1 MKFSFEGWDGLIF
14 FDTSEHQLGEKR
26 LFQLPPLGGQ
36 WKIIFDFKPTE
47 YIQDGRKR
55 IVMSL
60 GLGHN
65 DHRVTGY
72 SLAIGSPKIFLR
84 CRIMHPNASAAVHS
98 VGKVE
103 SNELPVVGE
112 WTRVEISREKE
123 EDKYFLYLTVGGK
136 ELGKSDVTFA
146 ESRAAPPASTFLHLN
161 VTKTQPGFV
170 RRLVALRK

>member
-1 MKFSFEGWDGLIF
+1 MIF

-26 LFQLPPLGGQ
+26 LFELPPLGGQ

-47 YIQDGRKR
+47 YIQDERQR

-60 GLGHN
+60 VVGHN
-65 DHRVTGY
+65 DPRVAGY
-72 SLAIGSPKIFLR
+72 SLAIGPPKIFLR
-84 CRIMHPNASAAVHS
+84 CRIKHPNASVHE
-98 VGKVE
+98 VGSVE
-103 SNELPVVGE
+103 SNELPVVGK
-112 WTRVEISREKE
+112 WTRVEISHEME

-161 VTKTQPGFV
+161 VRHTQPGFV

>member
-1 MKFSFEGWDGLIF
+1 MIF

-26 LFQLPPLGGQ
+26 LFQLPALGDQ

-47 YIQDGRKR
+47 YIQDKRLR

-60 GLGHN
+60 VVGHN
-65 DHRVTGY
+65 DPRVAGY
-72 SLAIGSPKIFLR
+72 SLAIGPPKIFLR
-84 CRIMHPNASAAVHS
+84 CRIKRPNASVQE
-98 VGKVE
+98 VGSVE

-112 WTRVEISREKE
+112 WTRVEISHEKE

-136 ELGKSDVTFA
+136 ELGKSDITFA
-146 ESRAAPPASTFLHLN
+146 ESRAAPPADTSLRIGTDDVRHI
-161 VTKTQPGFV
+161 QPGFV

>member
-1 MKFSFEGWDGLIF
+1 MIF

-47 YIQDGRKR
+47 YIQDERQR
-55 IVMSL
+55 NVMSL
-60 GLGHN
+60 VVGHN
-65 DHRVTGY
+65 DLQVTGH
-72 SLAIGSPKIFLR
+72 SLSIGSPKISLR
-84 CRIMHPNASAAVHS
+84 CRIGHPDASVNEI
-98 VGKVE
+98 GLVE

-112 WTRVEISREKE
+112 WTRVEISHEKE

-146 ESRAAPPASTFLHLN
+146 ESRAAPPASTFLHLY

>member
-1 MKFSFEGWDGLIF
+1 
-14 FDTSEHQLGEKR
+14 
-26 LFQLPPLGGQ
+26 
-36 WKIIFDFKPTE
+36 
-47 YIQDGRKR
+47 
-55 IVMSL
+55 MSL

-84 CRIMHPNASAAVHS
+84 CRIMHPNASVHE
-98 VGKVE
+98 VGLVE
-103 SNELPVVGE
+103 SNEVPVVGE

-136 ELGKSDVTFA
+136 ELGKSDITFT
-146 ESRAAPPASTFLHLN
+146 ESRAAPPTDTFLIIGRDD
-161 VTKTQPGFV
+161 VRDTIKPGFV

>member
-1 MKFSFEGWDGLIF
+1 MIF

-26 LFQLPPLGGQ
+26 QFELSPLGGQ

-47 YIQDGRKR
+47 YIQDERQR

-60 GLGHN
+60 ALGHN
-65 DHRVTGY
+65 DRRVTGY

-84 CRIMHPNASAAVHS
+84 CRILHPNAGVH
-98 VGKVE
+98 VGNTVGLVE

-112 WTRVEISREKE
+112 WTRVEISHEKE

-146 ESRAAPPASTFLHLN
+146 ESRAAPLASTFLHLH
-161 VTKTQPGFV
+161 VRDTQPGFV
-170 RRLVALRK
+170 RRLVVLRK

>member
-1 MKFSFEGWDGLIF
+1 MIF

-26 LFQLPPLGGQ
+26 LFQLPALGDQ

-47 YIQDGRKR
+47 YIQDERQR
-55 IVMSL
+55 IVMTL
-60 GLGHN
+60 AVGHN

-72 SLAIGSPKIFLR
+72 SLVIGPPKIFLCC
-84 CRIMHPNASAAVHS
+84 CRIMHPDAGVQE
-98 VGKVE
+98 VGLLE

-136 ELGKSDVTFA
+136 ELGKSDITFA
-146 ESRAAPPASTFLHLN
+146 ESRAAPPANTFLHLH
-161 VTKTQPGFV
+161 VRDTHPGSV